1 MTDQKFRG
9 LIVREID
16 GIKSKL
22 DGLARKD
29 LLASMS
35 FLKEGIEF
43 LYEVFQKAR
52 SRSEYRA
59 ITVQAA
65 GTDIPA
71 KAISLTNKMR
81 MPELTGLDESAMKA
95 LANAKDR
102 LKDARREATKAF
114 CNEALGL
121 SDRVL
126 VMQYRVMATNLEVV
140 DNPEEALSA

>member
-1 MTDQKFRG
+1 MRQ
-9 LIVREID
+9 ID
-16 GIKSKL
+16 DIKSKL

-35 FLKEGIEF
+35 FFKEGIEF
-43 LYEVFQKAR
+43 LYEVFRKAR

-65 GTDIPA
+65 GTDIFA

-81 MPELTGLDESAMKA
+81 MLELTGLDESATKA

-102 LKDARREATKAF
+102 LKGARREATKAF

-126 VMQYRVMATNLEVV
+126 AMQYRVMARILEVV
-140 DNPEEALSA
+140 DNPEEAL